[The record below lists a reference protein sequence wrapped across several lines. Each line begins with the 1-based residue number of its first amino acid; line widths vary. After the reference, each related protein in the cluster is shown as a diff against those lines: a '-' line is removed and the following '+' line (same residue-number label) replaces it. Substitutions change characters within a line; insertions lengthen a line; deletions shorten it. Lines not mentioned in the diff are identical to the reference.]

1 MDYFDIA
8 MKWRV
13 LFAPGASERVGQ
25 LAHVFNA
32 KRVMIVTDQGIQKAG
47 IENPLLE
54 SLKKE
59 RLDISVFNKVDPNP
73 TTKNVEDGLV
83 LAREFRPEII
93 IALGGGSSIDAAKAI
108 NILRT
113 RGGQIVDYRGVV
125 TEGSPLKPLIA
136 VPTTAGTGSEVSP
149 FLLISDS
156 VTHAKIVV
164 RDVQAV
170 PDIAILDPNLTISL
184 PRQATILTGV
194 DAWVHGFESF
204 VAKGSQPHS
213 QALGVEAIQIINRT
227 LPRVV
232 EEPNDLEAR
241 SQMLVASNLSGMA
254 LAMSY
259 LGLAHST
266 ANPLTRV
273 AGIEHGLAVGMMLP
287 YVIQFNEPVA
297 SNKYI
302 RIVNQIFER
311 GGPSEPKEATLN
323 LASSVKRFLVNL
335 GFPEDLK
342 RAGVCEESL
351 PEMAVEAL
359 TQATV
364 KSNPR
369 EASLEDIMQIYQCAF
384 EGSEII

>member
-8 MKWRV
+8 MKWRI
-13 LFAPGASERVGQ
+13 LFAPSASERVGQ
-25 LAHVFNA
+25 LAHAFNA
-32 KRVMIVTDQGIQKAG
+32 KRVMIVTDRGIQKAG
-47 IENPLLE
+47 IESPLLR
-54 SLKKE
+54 SLRKE
-59 RLDISVFNKVDPNP
+59 KLDISVFNKVDPNP

-83 LAREFRPEII
+83 LAKEFRPDII

-108 NILRT
+108 NILHT
-113 RGGQIVDYRGVV
+113 RGGQIADYRGVV

-156 VTHAKIVV
+156 VTHAKIVI

-170 PDIAILDPNLTISL
+170 PDIAVLDPNLTISL

-194 DAWVHGFESF
+194 DALVHGFESF
-204 VAKGSQPHS
+204 VAKGSQHHS

-227 LPRVV
+227 LPKVV

-254 LAMSY
+254 LALSY

-311 GGPSEPKEATLN
+311 GGPSKPKEATLN

-335 GFPEDLK
+335 GFPENLK
-342 RAGVCEESL
+342 RAGVSEESL

-369 EASLEDIMQIYQCAF
+369 EASLEDIMAIYQCAF
-384 EGSEII
+384 EGSEIS